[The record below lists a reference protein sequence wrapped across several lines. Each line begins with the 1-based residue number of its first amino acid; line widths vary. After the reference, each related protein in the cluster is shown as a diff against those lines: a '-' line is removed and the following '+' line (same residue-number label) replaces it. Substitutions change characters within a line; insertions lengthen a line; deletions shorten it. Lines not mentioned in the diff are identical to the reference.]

1 MNDKEKAELD
11 VKISNEE
18 YGPPDFAP
26 WAVFLAISFI
36 GILAFVVWFCGH
48 FLNLYFFVDIIRFF

>member
-1 MNDKEKAELD
+1 MNDREKAELD

-36 GILAFVVWFCGH
+36 GILAFAVWFLWA
-48 FLNLYFFVDIIRFF
+48 FLKPVLFC